1 MAKIRGAESKLRQAC
16 LNLFETLELKF
27 LLKLVRLTFVLKLNN
42 ECLILLLDKVTI
54 F

>member
-27 LLKLVRLTFVLKLNN
+27 LLILVRLTSCVEAN
-42 ECLILLLDKVTI
+42 ECLD
-54 F
+54 FYR

>member
-27 LLKLVRLTFVLKLNN
+27 LLKLVQLTFCVEAN
-42 ECLILLLDKVTI
+42 ECLD
-54 F
+54 FYR